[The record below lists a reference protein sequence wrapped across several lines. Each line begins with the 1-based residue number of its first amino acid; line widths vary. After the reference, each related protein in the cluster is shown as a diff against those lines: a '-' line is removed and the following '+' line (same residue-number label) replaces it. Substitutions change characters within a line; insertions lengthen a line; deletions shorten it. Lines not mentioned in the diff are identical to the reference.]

1 MDARLGDARAEL
13 RDRPSDADFRQ
24 HSVAVPELR
33 GRPSPDPDAGLSHEA
48 ELDVHGALPQWLLM
62 AIRALAAD
70 GEEFDPSGIS
80 EADAIE
86 CHLDVSS
93 YMGFSLAIGN
103 DSSRLKE
110 DRFAE
115 SRPSRPACAAGHK
128 IGKSIMIIRQEK
140 ERDYEAISQVTAA
153 AFASMEHSSG
163 MEVAIIRALRDAGA
177 LTISLVAADGDAIIG
192 HIAFSPV
199 TINGEDGSWFGLG
212 PVSVQPDL
220 QGRGVGDALIR
231 QGLHELRKQ
240 GAAGCVVLGD
250 PAFYRRFGFENDP
263 DLKYTQAPPEYFMQ
277 VTFNGSVPAGQVEY
291 HGAFGA
297 IE

>member
-1 MDARLGDARAEL
+1 
-13 RDRPSDADFRQ
+13 
-24 HSVAVPELR
+24 
-33 GRPSPDPDAGLSHEA
+33 
-48 ELDVHGALPQWLLM
+48 
-62 AIRALAAD
+62 
-70 GEEFDPSGIS
+70 
-80 EADAIE
+80 
-86 CHLDVSS
+86 
-93 YMGFSLAIGN
+93 
-103 DSSRLKE
+103 
-110 DRFAE
+110 
-115 SRPSRPACAAGHK
+115 
-128 IGKSIMIIRQEK
+128 MIIRQEQ

-163 MEVAIIRALRDAGA
+163 TEVAIIKALRDAGA

-212 PVSVQPDL
+212 PVSVQPDR

-231 QGLHELRKQ
+231 QGLHELQKQ

-277 VTFNGSVPAGQVEY
+277 VTFNGSVPVGQVEY
-291 HGAFGA
+291 HGAFGV